1 LKNFDVPRDG
11 PRHKVGRGL
20 QIFAKDEIYI
30 IHDRDARQHR
40 KRPSAY
46 EIDNWTCAYM
56 ALTNARCGCTQ
67 SRVDKR
73 AALTR
78 RSRAARAHTSRAKAT
93 FSEWVAAKAEERP
106 LD

>member
-1 LKNFDVPRDG
+1 MG
-11 PRHKVGRGL
+11 PGTRLAAGCRYSPKTM
-20 QIFAKDEIYI
+20 IYI
-30 IHDRDARQHR
+30 IHDWDVRQHR

-56 ALTNARCGCTQ
+56 ALSNARCGCTQ

-78 RSRAARAHTSRAKAT
+78 RSRAARARTSRPKAT